1 MQLRDKISIK
11 LIESNQLRFSILCL
25 FYEYF
30 GFLSFKGLSISKF
43 FDGFMVFHFRDK
55 KKQDDT
61 DQETDSYEKVRFK
74 VTEIE
79 YSNVLLTKFF
89 VCREI

>member
-1 MQLRDKISIK
+1 
-11 LIESNQLRFSILCL
+11 
-25 FYEYF
+25 
-30 GFLSFKGLSISKF
+30 
-43 FDGFMVFHFRDK
+43 MVFHFRDK